1 MNHLFSSQRATG
13 VAAHAIGNNSQRNTT
28 LPAVRQD
35 GNAILLFLAIPL
47 VLCRARID
55 CYGHWF
61 SLSGARLARKE

>member
-1 MNHLFSSQRATG
+1 M
-13 VAAHAIGNNSQRNTT
+13 
-28 LPAVRQD
+28 RQNGD
-35 GNAILLFLAIPL
+35 TILLFLAIPL

>member
-1 MNHLFSSQRATG
+1 
-13 VAAHAIGNNSQRNTT
+13 VAAHAIGNNGERDAS
-28 LPAVRQD
+28 LPAMRQNGD
-35 GNAILLFLAIPL
+35 TILLFLAIPL